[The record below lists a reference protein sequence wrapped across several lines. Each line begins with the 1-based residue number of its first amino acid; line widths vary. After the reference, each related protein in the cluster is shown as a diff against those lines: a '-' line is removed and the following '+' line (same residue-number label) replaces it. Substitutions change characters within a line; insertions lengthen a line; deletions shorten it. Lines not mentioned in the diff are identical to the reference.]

1 MISSKSIIIDRQ
13 SFIYS
18 NNINI
23 DIDIKLSDNY
33 PVDYINAN
41 YKDILNKIKS
51 DVCNYE
57 NWYIYRKIFT
67 TSLFLNYY
75 YNKKNIGIFKKNVLS
90 RSFFKM
96 IEIQNDY
103 NILKMGQK
111 KVKIAFIAEAP
122 GGFIESCYKIRNKNN
137 EDKYYTISLI
147 ENESLNIPTWYNLKK
162 KLFHKKNIEICNG
175 YDNTGD
181 IYKLINIF
189 NYVKQVGK
197 HTCDVVTADGGFD
210 FTVDFVNQEYNFARL
225 FLCEIIIGLNL
236 QKLGGNFVIKCF
248 DLTNILNLKIFYIL
262 CHLYEKVIITKL
274 KTSRKTN
281 SERYII
287 CKNMK
292 KYIDDNVLH
301 KLYNV
306 ILKWDTY
313 TKQNK
318 KIIDIFTF
326 KIDKFFIK
334 KIELYNS
341 WFFEKQLD
349 IYRYIININ
358 NNLSNILIKDII
370 KQIITDNIDS
380 CLAFCRINN
389 IFIDFSSY
397 FIETNIN
404 EIINTHFLLKI
415 DLNI

>member
-18 NNINI
+18 NNIDI
-23 DIDIKLSDNY
+23 DIDIKLSDDY
-33 PVDYINAN
+33 PVDYINAD
-41 YKDILNKIKS
+41 YKNLLNKIKS

-57 NWYIYRKIFT
+57 NWYIYRKLFT

-111 KVKIAFIAEAP
+111 KVKIGFIAEAP
-122 GGFIESCYKIRNKNN
+122 GGFIEACYKIRNKNS

-147 ENESLNIPTWYNLKK
+147 DNESSNIPTWYNLKK
-162 KLFHKKNIEICNG
+162 KMVHKKNIEICNG

-189 NYVKQVGK
+189 NYINHVGK
-197 HTCDVVTADGGFD
+197 HTCDIVITDGGFD
-210 FTVDFVNQEYNFARL
+210 YTVDFVNQEYNFARL

-287 CKNMK
+287 YKNMK
-292 KYIDDNVLH
+292 KYIDDNVLQR
-301 KLYNV
+301 LYNV

-313 TKQNK
+313 TQQNK
-318 KIIDIFTF
+318 KIIDIFSF

-380 CLAFCRINN
+380 CIAFCRLNN
-389 IFIDFSSY
+389 IFIDFNSY

-404 EIINTHFLLKI
+404 EIINTHFLLQI
-415 DLNI
+415 S

>member
-1 MISSKSIIIDRQ
+1 MISSKSIIINRQ

-18 NNINI
+18 NKI
-23 DIDIKLSDNY
+23 DIDINIKTSDDY
-33 PVDYINAN
+33 PIDYINKN
-41 YKDILNKIKS
+41 YKNMLNKIKNE
-51 DVCNYE
+51 VCNFK
-57 NWYIYRKIFT
+57 NWYIYRKLFT
-67 TSLFLNYY
+67 NSLFLNYY
-75 YNKKNIGIFKKNVLS
+75 HNKKNIGIFKKNVLS

-103 NILKMGQK
+103 NILKMSNK

-122 GGFIESCYKIRNKNN
+122 GGFIEACYKIRNKNID
-137 EDKYYTISLI
+137 DKYYTISLI
-147 ENESLNIPTWYNLKK
+147 DNKTSNIPTWYNLKK
-162 KLFHKKNIEICNG
+162 KMIHKKNIEICSG

-189 NYVKQVGK
+189 NYINYVGK
-197 HTCDVVTADGGFD
+197 HTCDIVTADGGFD
-210 FTVDFVNQEYNFARL
+210 FTTDFINQEYNFARL

-236 QKLGGNFVIKCF
+236 QKIGGNFVIKCF

-281 SERYII
+281 SERYIV
-287 CKNMK
+287 CKNMQE
-292 KYIDDNVLH
+292 YIDDNILQ
-301 KLYNV
+301 KLYEV
-306 ILKWDTY
+306 ILKWDNY
-313 TKQNK
+313 TEENK
-318 KIIDIFTF
+318 KIIDIFSF
-326 KIDKFFIK
+326 EIDKFFIK

-358 NNLSNILIKDII
+358 NNLSNILINDII
-370 KQIITDNIDS
+370 KQIIMDNIDS
-380 CLAFCRINN
+380 CISFCRLNN
-389 IFIDFSSY
+389 IFIDFNSY

-404 EIINTHFLLKI
+404 EIINTHFLLQVS
-415 DLNI
+415 

>member
-13 SFIYS
+13 SFIYN
-18 NNINI
+18 NNIEV
-23 DIDIKLSDNY
+23 DIDIKTSNDY
-33 PVDYINAN
+33 PVDYINEN
-41 YKDILNKIKS
+41 YKNMLNNIKNE
-51 DVCNYE
+51 VCNYE
-57 NWYIYRKIFT
+57 NWYIYRKLFT
-67 TSLFLNYY
+67 NSLFLNYY
-75 YNKKNIGIFKKNVLS
+75 HNKKNIGIFKKNVLS

-103 NILKMGQK
+103 NVLKMADK

-122 GGFIESCYKIRNKNN
+122 GGFIEACYKIRNKNN

-147 ENESLNIPTWYNLKK
+147 DNKSSNIPTWYNLKK
-162 KLFHKKNIEICNG
+162 KMVHKKNIEICSG

-189 NYVKQVGK
+189 NYVNYVGK
-197 HTCDVVTADGGFD
+197 HTCDIVTADGGFD
-210 FTVDFVNQEYNFARL
+210 FTTDFVNQEYNFARL
-225 FLCEIIIGLNL
+225 FLCEIIIGVNL

-281 SERYII
+281 SERYIV

-292 KYIDDNVLH
+292 QHLDEKILQ
-301 KLYNV
+301 KLYKV

-318 KIIDIFTF
+318 KIIDIFSF

-341 WFFEKQLD
+341 WFFEKQVD

-370 KQIITDNIDS
+370 KQIIIDNIDS
-380 CLAFCRINN
+380 CIAFCRLNN
-389 IFIDFSSY
+389 IFIDFNSY

-404 EIINTHFLLKI
+404 EIIDTHFLLKI
-415 DLNI
+415 DLNK

>member
-1 MISSKSIIIDRQ
+1 MISSKSIIINRQ

-18 NNINI
+18 NKIDINI
-23 DIDIKLSDNY
+23 DIKTSDDY
-33 PVDYINAN
+33 PIDYINKN
-41 YKDILNKIKS
+41 YKNMLNKIKNE
-51 DVCNYE
+51 VCNFK
-57 NWYIYRKIFT
+57 NWYIYRKLFT
-67 TSLFLNYY
+67 NSLFLNYY
-75 YNKKNIGIFKKNVLS
+75 HNKKNIGIFKKNVLS

-103 NILKMGQK
+103 NILKMSNK

-122 GGFIESCYKIRNKNN
+122 GGFIEACYKIRNKNID
-137 EDKYYTISLI
+137 DKYYTISLI
-147 ENESLNIPTWYNLKK
+147 DNKISNIPTWYNLKK
-162 KLFHKKNIEICNG
+162 KMIHKKNIEICSG

-189 NYVKQVGK
+189 NYINYVGK
-197 HTCDVVTADGGFD
+197 HTCDIVTADGGFD
-210 FTVDFVNQEYNFARL
+210 FTTDFINQEYNFARL

-236 QKLGGNFVIKCF
+236 QKIGGNFVIKCF

-281 SERYII
+281 SERYIV
-287 CKNMK
+287 CKNMQE
-292 KYIDDNVLH
+292 YIDDNILQ
-301 KLYNV
+301 KLYEV
-306 ILKWDTY
+306 ILKWDNY
-313 TKQNK
+313 TEQNK
-318 KIIDIFTF
+318 KIIDIFSF
-326 KIDKFFIK
+326 EIDKFFIK

-358 NNLSNILIKDII
+358 NNLSNILINDII
-370 KQIITDNIDS
+370 KQIIIDNIDS
-380 CLAFCRINN
+380 CISFCRLNN
-389 IFIDFSSY
+389 IFIDFNSY

-404 EIINTHFLLKI
+404 EIINTHFLLQVS
-415 DLNI
+415 

>member
-1 MISSKSIIIDRQ
+1 MISSKSIIINRQ

-18 NNINI
+18 NKIDI
-23 DIDIKLSDNY
+23 DIDIKTSDDY
-33 PVDYINAN
+33 PIDYINKN
-41 YKDILNKIKS
+41 YKNMLNKIKN
-51 DVCNYE
+51 DVCNFK
-57 NWYIYRKIFT
+57 NWYIYRKLFT
-67 TSLFLNYY
+67 NSLFLNYY
-75 YNKKNIGIFKKNVLS
+75 HNKKNIGIFKKNVLS

-103 NILKMGQK
+103 NILKMSNK

-122 GGFIESCYKIRNKNN
+122 GGFIEACYKIRNKNID
-137 EDKYYTISLI
+137 DKYYTISLI
-147 ENESLNIPTWYNLKK
+147 DNKISNIPTWYNLKK
-162 KLFHKKNIEICNG
+162 KMIHKKNIEICSG

-189 NYVKQVGK
+189 NYINYVGK
-197 HTCDVVTADGGFD
+197 HTCDIVTADGGFD
-210 FTVDFVNQEYNFARL
+210 FTTDFINQEYNFARL

-236 QKLGGNFVIKCF
+236 QKIGGNFVIKCF

-281 SERYII
+281 SERYIV
-287 CKNMK
+287 CKNMQE
-292 KYIDDNVLH
+292 YIDDNILQ
-301 KLYNV
+301 KLYEV
-306 ILKWDTY
+306 ILKWDNY
-313 TKQNK
+313 TEQNK
-318 KIIDIFTF
+318 KIIDIFSF
-326 KIDKFFIK
+326 EIDKFFIK

-358 NNLSNILIKDII
+358 NNLSNILINDII
-370 KQIITDNIDS
+370 KQIIIDNIDS
-380 CLAFCRINN
+380 CISFCRLNN
-389 IFIDFSSY
+389 IFIDFNSY

-404 EIINTHFLLKI
+404 EIINTHFLLQVS
-415 DLNI
+415 

>member
-1 MISSKSIIIDRQ
+1 M
-13 SFIYS
+13 
-18 NNINI
+18 
-23 DIDIKLSDNY
+23 
-33 PVDYINAN
+33 V
-41 YKDILNKIKS
+41 
-51 DVCNYE
+51 
-57 NWYIYRKIFT
+57 
-67 TSLFLNYY
+67 
-75 YNKKNIGIFKKNVLS
+75 
-90 RSFFKM
+90 
-96 IEIQNDY
+96 
-103 NILKMGQK
+103 
-111 KVKIAFIAEAP
+111 
-122 GGFIESCYKIRNKNN
+122 
-137 EDKYYTISLI
+137 
-147 ENESLNIPTWYNLKK
+147 
-162 KLFHKKNIEICNG
+162 HKKNIEICSG

-189 NYVKQVGK
+189 NYVNYVGK
-197 HTCDVVTADGGFD
+197 HTCDIVTADGGFD
-210 FTVDFVNQEYNFARL
+210 FTTDFVNQEYNFARL
-225 FLCEIIIGLNL
+225 FLCEIIIGVNL

-281 SERYII
+281 SERYIV

-292 KYIDDNVLH
+292 QHLDEKILQ
-301 KLYNV
+301 KLYKV

-318 KIIDIFTF
+318 KIIDIFSF

-341 WFFEKQLD
+341 WFFEKQVD

-370 KQIITDNIDS
+370 KQIIIDNIDS
-380 CLAFCRINN
+380 CIAFCRLNN
-389 IFIDFSSY
+389 IFIDFNSY

-404 EIINTHFLLKI
+404 EIIDTHFLLKI
-415 DLNI
+415 DLNK

>member
-13 SFIYS
+13 SFIYN
-18 NNINI
+18 NNIDV
-23 DIDIKLSDNY
+23 DIDIKTSDNY
-33 PVDYINAN
+33 PVDYINKN
-41 YKDILNKIKS
+41 YKNMLNNIKNE
-51 DVCNYE
+51 VCNYE
-57 NWYIYRKIFT
+57 NWYIYRKLFT
-67 TSLFLNYY
+67 NSLFLNYY

-103 NILKMGQK
+103 NVLKMAHK

-122 GGFIESCYKIRNKNN
+122 GGFIEACYKIRNKNN

-147 ENESLNIPTWYNLKK
+147 DNKSSNIPTWYNLQKK
-162 KLFHKKNIEICNG
+162 MVHKKNIEICNG

-189 NYVKQVGK
+189 NYINYVGK
-197 HTCDVVTADGGFD
+197 HTCDIVTADGGFD
-210 FTVDFVNQEYNFARL
+210 FTTDFVNQEYNFARL
-225 FLCEIIIGLNL
+225 FLCEIIIGVNL

-281 SERYII
+281 SERYIV

-292 KYIDDNVLH
+292 NYLDEKILQ
-301 KLYNV
+301 KLYKV

-318 KIIDIFTF
+318 KIIDIFSF

-349 IYRYIININ
+349 IYKYIININ

-370 KQIITDNIDS
+370 KQIIIDNIDS
-380 CLAFCRINN
+380 CIAFCRLNN
-389 IFIDFSSY
+389 IFIDFNSY

-415 DLNI
+415 DLNK

>member
-18 NNINI
+18 NNIDI
-23 DIDIKLSDNY
+23 DIDIKLSDDY
-33 PVDYINAN
+33 PVDYINAD
-41 YKDILNKIKS
+41 YKNLLNKIKS

-57 NWYIYRKIFT
+57 NWYIYSKLFT

-111 KVKIAFIAEAP
+111 KVKIGFIAEAP
-122 GGFIESCYKIRNKNN
+122 GGFIEACYKIRNKNS

-147 ENESLNIPTWYNLKK
+147 DNNSSNVPTWYNLEKK
-162 KLFHKKNIEICNG
+162 IIHKKNIEICNG

-189 NYVKQVGK
+189 NYVNHVGK
-197 HTCDVVTADGGFD
+197 HSCDIVTADGGFD
-210 FTVDFVNQEYNFARL
+210 FTTDFINQEYNFARL

-236 QKLGGNFVIKCF
+236 QKLGGNFIIKRF

-281 SERYII
+281 SERYIV

-292 KYIDDNVLH
+292 NYLDEKILQ
-301 KLYNV
+301 KLYKV

-318 KIIDIFTF
+318 KIIDIFSF

-349 IYRYIININ
+349 IYKYIININ
-358 NNLSNILIKDII
+358 NNLSNNLIKDII
-370 KQIITDNIDS
+370 KQIINDNIDNCIS
-380 CLAFCRINN
+380 FCRLNN

-397 FIETNIN
+397 FIVTNIN
-404 EIINTHFLLKI
+404 EIVNTHFLLKI
-415 DLNI
+415 DLNK

>member
-13 SFIYS
+13 SFIYN
-18 NNINI
+18 NNIEV
-23 DIDIKLSDNY
+23 DIDIKTSNDY
-33 PVDYINAN
+33 PIDYINEN
-41 YKDILNKIKS
+41 YKNMLNNIKNE
-51 DVCNYE
+51 VCNYE
-57 NWYIYRKIFT
+57 NWYIYRKLFT
-67 TSLFLNYY
+67 NSLFLNYY

-90 RSFFKM
+90 RSFFKL

-103 NILKMGQK
+103 NVLKMTDK

-122 GGFIESCYKIRNKNN
+122 GGFIEACYKIRNKNN

-147 ENESLNIPTWYNLKK
+147 DNKSSNIPTWYNLQKK
-162 KLFHKKNIEICNG
+162 MVHKKNIEICSG

-189 NYVKQVGK
+189 NYVNYVGK
-197 HTCDVVTADGGFD
+197 HTCDIVTADGGFD
-210 FTVDFVNQEYNFARL
+210 FTTDFVNQEYNFARL

-281 SERYII
+281 SERYIV
-287 CKNMK
+287 CKNMQE
-292 KYIDDNVLH
+292 YIDDNILQ
-301 KLYNV
+301 KLYEV
-306 ILKWDTY
+306 ILKWDNY
-313 TKQNK
+313 TEQNK
-318 KIIDIFTF
+318 KIIDIFSF
-326 KIDKFFIK
+326 EIDKFFIK

-358 NNLSNILIKDII
+358 NNLSNILINDII
-370 KQIITDNIDS
+370 KQIIIDNIDS
-380 CLAFCRINN
+380 CISFCRLNN
-389 IFIDFSSY
+389 IFIDFNSY

-404 EIINTHFLLKI
+404 EIINTHFLLQVS
-415 DLNI
+415 

>member
-23 DIDIKLSDNY
+23 NIDIKLSDDY
-33 PVDYINAN
+33 PIDYINAD
-41 YKDILNKIKS
+41 YKKILNNIKN

-57 NWYIYRKIFT
+57 NWYIYRKLFT

-103 NILKMGQK
+103 NILKMAQK

-122 GGFIESCYKIRNKNN
+122 GGFIEACYKIRNKNN

-147 ENESLNIPTWYNLKK
+147 DNESSNIPTWYNLKK
-162 KLFHKKNIEICNG
+162 KMFHKKNIEICTG

-189 NYVKQVGK
+189 NYINYVGK
-197 HTCDVVTADGGFD
+197 HTCDIVTADGGFD

-281 SERYII
+281 SERYIV
-287 CKNMK
+287 CKNMEE
-292 KYIDDNVLH
+292 YIDDNILQ
-301 KLYNV
+301 KLYEV
-306 ILKWDTY
+306 ILKWDNY
-313 TKQNK
+313 TEQNK
-318 KIIDIFTF
+318 KIIDIFSF
-326 KIDKFFIK
+326 EIDKFFIK

-358 NNLSNILIKDII
+358 NNLSNILINDII
-370 KQIITDNIDS
+370 KQIIMDNIDS
-380 CLAFCRINN
+380 CISFCRLNN
-389 IFIDFSSY
+389 IFIDFNSY

-404 EIINTHFLLKI
+404 EIINTHFLLQVS
-415 DLNI
+415 